1 MKTKSF
7 ILLAGL
13 AYGLLLNA
21 PAANA
26 DTSFICTPTGVA
38 TFPQRV
44 HVRCSAAQSGIA
56 FFAYRSS
63 DSTGAARNLSLAS
76 SALIAGRSLRIFYN
90 PADLSGSSVGCNK
103 SDCRLITGMEM
114 L

>member
-1 MKTKSF
+1 MKTKSLV
-7 ILLAGL
+7 LLAGL
-13 AYGLLLNA
+13 AYGLLNVPIA
-21 PAANA
+21 SA

-38 TFPQRV
+38 TFAQRI

-63 DSTGAARNLSLAS
+63 DATGAARNLSLAS
-76 SALIAGRSLRIFYN
+76 SALIAGRNLRIFYN
-90 PADLSGSSVGCNK
+90 PADLTGSAIGCGN